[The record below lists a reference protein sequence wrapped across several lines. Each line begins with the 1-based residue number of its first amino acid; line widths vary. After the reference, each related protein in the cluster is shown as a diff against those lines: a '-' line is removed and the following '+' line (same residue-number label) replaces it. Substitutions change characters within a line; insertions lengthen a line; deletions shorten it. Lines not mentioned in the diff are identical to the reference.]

1 MESKDELK
9 EIDIKNRTC
18 YQFDDIIRVM
28 DVDFSDTLLNK
39 KSYKNILIY
48 DIAYKTFMGAK
59 TIAYLVQKNRWIY

>member
-9 EIDIKNRTC
+9 KIDIKNRTC
-18 YQFDDIIRVM
+18 YQFDDITRVI

-39 KSYKNILIY
+39 KSYENILIY
-48 DIAYKTFMGAK
+48 DIAYKTFIGAK